1 MRRHLQPS
9 HCLLQNLKVE
19 YLQNNADDLNSPRF
33 LRAWWDR

>member
-9 HCLLQNLKVE
+9 RSLLQNLNME
-19 YLQNNADDLNSPRF
+19 YLQNHAGDFNSPRF